1 MEPLSAAQLRAVRWY
16 IGDVEGDDPFWGDPK
31 AYVTLNSLFFPG
43 ISAEQAR
50 VREGKR
56 LNPAILSDETRLL
69 ETMQDLLSAF
79 YPLEQGLRT
88 YRIERYCDFLQM
100 REYGRTLSFTS
111 TSTAGF
117 LPAYRDR
124 EGITLMRLE
133 LVPGT
138 LCLPMAQVLP
148 HYAKAD
154 EAEVLLPPG
163 TRLFLRELPRTPDEL
178 RILDANGDPPVMSV
192 LARTEGLAEP
202 EDLPHM
208 PLDRMGVRVLTALS
222 TGKIP
227 EEGDLIRYQ
236 QWKHAFAAWTAQRL
250 CGALYLKGE

>member
-1 MEPLSAAQLRAVRWY
+1 MEPLSTAQLRAVRWY
-16 IGDVEGDDPFWGDPK
+16 IGDVEGNDPFWGDPK

-43 ISAEQAR
+43 IAAEQAR

-56 LNPAILSDETRLL
+56 LNPSILSDETRLF

-79 YPLEQGLRT
+79 CPLEQRLRT

-100 REYGRTLSFTS
+100 RECGRTLSFTS

-117 LPAYRDR
+117 LPAYQDR
-124 EGITLMRLE
+124 EGIILMRLE

-148 HYAKAD
+148 YYAKAD

-163 TRLFLRELPRTPDEL
+163 MLLSFRELLRTPDEL
-178 RILDANGDPPVMSV
+178 RILDAKGDPPVMSV
-192 LARTEGLAEP
+192 LARMNGLAKPGE
-202 EDLPHM
+202 LPYM
-208 PLDRMGVRVLTALS
+208 PLDRMGERVLTALS
-222 TGKIP
+222 TRKIP

-236 QWKHAFAAWTAQRL
+236 QWKQAFAAWIARRL